1 MSCFNGQRYLPQPP
15 RLWSRVQNSCSF
27 VSEYDDDELIQVPYS
42 NKFVNRTNIAH
53 EMAMLQKGN
62 ILQYKANSSQLTQQQ
77 RYSKIARGQWTNRNT
92 TWATQSMRGYT
103 NPNSTSLKRS
113 GNTFHLAINPNT
125 GTIIGPTTLPLTCPE
140 PTNIPINNTLPP
152 TQTTTHIILPP
163 PPPVIHEDTDDFIPL
178 VEVEDIP
185 PPIVIQDG
193 GTLLCNIQENACT
206 GQTTEHKSQQVCN
219 LTTDSDVPG
228 TIQSLCWNDGTPTW
242 FPRQRY
248 IMTNSTN
255 KWPVTSGAPDN
266 ITYVSAIQPLPAN
279 LSFMQPSN
287 TYGDLTWES
296 NTYGDLTWE
305 SDELCMSVNELVI
318 YQNGSQ
324 SSRYSISSLF
334 AMCGSADNFEE
345 EELNEG
351 LSDEELLEQSLPDS
365 LKSDATLTALMQVL
379 REHHVYADI
388 VIHYSEHFPRPLR
401 VIAIITQI
409 FSMFFMS
416 DSCLSKVSSFNIG
429 ALTCQLT
436 P

>member
-1 MSCFNGQRYLPQPP
+1 MSCFNKQSYYYLPQPA

-27 VSEYDDDELIQVPYS
+27 VSEDDNELVRVPYS
-42 NKFVNRTNIAH
+42 NKLVHRSNIAH

-62 ILQYKANSSQLTQQQ
+62 ILQYKANSSQLTQKQ

-92 TWATQSMRGYT
+92 TWATQSTRGYT

-113 GNTFHLAINPNT
+113 GNKFNLAINPNT

-152 TQTTTHIILPP
+152 IQSNTHIILPLP
-163 PPPVIHEDTDDFIPL
+163 HPVIHEDTDDFMPL
-178 VEVEDIP
+178 IEVEDIP
-185 PPIVIQDG
+185 PPIVIQDEG
-193 GTLLCNIQENACT
+193 ALLCNIQENACT

-255 KWPVTSGAPDN
+255 KWPVTSGPPDN
-266 ITYVSAIQPLPAN
+266 ITYISAIKPLPDN

-287 TYGDLTWES
+287 TNGDLTWASNTNTDLTWES
-296 NTYGDLTWE
+296 G
-305 SDELCMSVNELVI
+305 ELCAKVNELVI
-318 YQNGSQ
+318 YQNGIQ
-324 SSRYSISSLF
+324 SERYFISSLF
-334 AMCGSADNFEE
+334 AMCGSADNFE
-345 EELNEG
+345 
-351 LSDEELLEQSLPDS
+351 EELLEQSLPDS

-379 REHHVYADI
+379 REQHVYADI
-388 VIHYSEHFPRPLR
+388 LIHYSEHFPKPLR
-401 VIAIITQI
+401 VIAIITQM

-416 DSCLSKVSSFNIG
+416 DLCLSKVSSFNKG
-429 ALTCQLT
+429 VLKCQRT